1 LESQIAETKNLARYE
16 WLLGGLF
23 LLMVVGI
30 TAYGVRLEG
39 YVSASEATLRASE
52 RKYRALVEQS
62 PDAITTT
69 DDRWNIRF
77 ANTAACKMLGY
88 TEEEL
93 LRLNMLDTY
102 PPEDRKIGEQRRGEM
117 RVDQTLHYERN
128 MRRKDGSCFP
138 AEVILCRVAEGM
150 YQGILRDINARKQAE
165 ANLENLHKQLLDS
178 SRQAGMA
185 EVVTDVLHNVGN
197 VLNSVNV
204 SFAVVSDKVRKSKV
218 SNLAKAAGLLQE
230 HKHDLAAFLN
240 SDPKGTQLP
249 GYLINLAQH
258 LAEEQA
264 EVLKELQSLSGNVE
278 HIKEIVAVQ
287 QSYYKV
293 SGVVELLPVAELVED
308 ALRMNAATLARHDV
322 QIVREYAEAPPV
334 LVEKH
339 KVLQI
344 LVNLIGNAKY
354 ALNVGGQHDK
364 RLTLRIAKNSS
375 DSVHVS
381 VIDNGVG
388 IPPENLTRIF
398 EHGFTT
404 RKDGHGFGLHSSA
417 FVAKELGGTLTVHSD
432 GVGRGATFTLTLPY
446 ERKERDS

>member
-1 LESQIAETKNLARYE
+1 LLTANGERRSILKTVTTVT
-16 WLLGGLF
+16 LGGRKH
-23 LLMVVGI
+23 LLENFIDI
-30 TAYGVRLEG
+30 T
-39 YVSASEATLRASE
+39 
-52 RKYRALVEQS
+52 
-62 PDAITTT
+62 
-69 DDRWNIRF
+69 
-77 ANTAACKMLGY
+77 
-88 TEEEL
+88 
-93 LRLNMLDTY
+93 
-102 PPEDRKIGEQRRGEM
+102 DRKR
-117 RVDQTLHYERN
+117 
-128 MRRKDGSCFP
+128 
-138 AEVILCRVAEGM
+138 AEE
-150 YQGILRDINARKQAE
+150 D
-165 ANLENLHKQLLDS
+165 LENLHKQLLDS

-185 EVVTDVLHNVGN
+185 EVATDVLHNVSN

-230 HKHDLAAFLN
+230 HKDDLAAFLN

-258 LAEEQA
+258 LTEEQA
-264 EVLKELQSLSGNVE
+264 EVLKELQLLSSHVE

-287 QSYYKV
+287 QNYYRV

-308 ALRMNAATLARHDV
+308 ALRLNAATLAHHDV

-354 ALNVGGQHDK
+354 ALDESGQPDK
-364 RLTLRIAKNSS
+364 RLTLRVAKNSS
-375 DSVHVS
+375 DFVHVS
-381 VIDNGVG
+381 VVDNGVG
-388 IPPENLTRIF
+388 ISPENLTRIF

-432 GVGRGATFTLTLPY
+432 GVGRGATFTLALPCPP
-446 ERKERDS
+446 KEGDS